1 MKVVHIIKRIE
12 TVDEDIKD
20 LRKLEKSLS
29 KDKSFSTP
37 IYISIEKQIN
47 LLLDKRIKLLGLTIA
62 DPPADLV
69 KEIEGHDAEDPKKAK
84 TSKSTKSAGIAKKS
98 RPKKAKSSKA
108 SGEKEETDNIGIMT
122 QDFIDEKFNRLKEEK
137 EKEEKEKEEKR
148 NTHKM
153 SSDDLEDEDED
164 DDYDENVDD
173 MNIKLLDIALEKGSL
188 SKSAQE
194 KEKKKVRFFK
204 DNFPGGEY

>member
-12 TVDEDIKD
+12 TIDEDIKD

-47 LLLDKRIKLLGLTIA
+47 LLLDKRIKLLGLSISN
-62 DPPADLV
+62 PPADLI
-69 KEIEGHDAEDPKKAK
+69 KEIEGQETEEPKKAK
-84 TSKSTKSAGIAKKS
+84 TTKTAKKS
-98 RPKKAKSSKA
+98 KPRKAKTA
-108 SGEKEETDNIGIMT
+108 RDAEDTEEIDTIGILT
-122 QDFIDEKFNRLKEEK
+122 QDIIDEKFNRLKEEQESRSRK
-137 EKEEKEKEEKR
+137 SSRKMKMEE
-148 NTHKM
+148 M
-153 SSDDLEDEDED
+153 EDED
-164 DDYDENVDD
+164 DDEEDMDD
-173 MNIKLLDIALEKGSL
+173 DNIKLLDIALENGTL
-188 SKSAQE
+188 NKSVQE